1 MHNEFLVESPVGQ
14 CLLSIYPTYLCQVP
28 VLVLTPDVLIVHR
41 ECHLLNASTK
51 ELQIVPEGGPML
63 WIRLEKL
70 KN

>member
-1 MHNEFLVESPVGQ
+1 MHYELLLKSLVDQ

-28 VLVLTPDVLIVHR
+28 VLVLTPDVPIV
-41 ECHLLNASTK
+41 HLLNASRK